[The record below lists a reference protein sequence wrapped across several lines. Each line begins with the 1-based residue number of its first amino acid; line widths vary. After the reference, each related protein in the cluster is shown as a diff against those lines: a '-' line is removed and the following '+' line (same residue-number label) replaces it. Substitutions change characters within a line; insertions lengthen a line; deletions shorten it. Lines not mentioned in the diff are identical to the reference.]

1 MTALRSWLLIAG
13 VATTLLA
20 GQTLARAAPAPLV
33 CAAGD
38 SCEGAPLGYQPAYP
52 SGSEYDT
59 FIGPVH
65 GSFIPD
71 GDGDGD
77 YADERCDTNR
87 SAQLAEVESVLAL
100 LVAIGATCE
109 ALPAGPNV
117 ACVTPPLVPAP
128 GAQEFC
134 HIPLAAIATG
144 LEVDSIYVTRCDMQ
158 GRFVNGSE
166 TEAAYENTKL
176 LLGRDLEEHL
186 RTCNPLL
193 GLWLPRSVGGRL
205 EEVRDFVGLRIA
217 QYQGMDAA
225 SPEDLS
231 EDIAKAQKKLDAGE
245 AFRARENWKEAYRG
259 YCDAYRELRL
269 VSP

>member
-1 MTALRSWLLIAG
+1 MTLLRTSSLLAA
-13 VATTLLA
+13 VVTTLVAGRVLA
-20 GQTLARAAPAPLV
+20 VPGPAPLACV
-33 CAAGD
+33 AGD
-38 SCEGAPLGYQPAYP
+38 SCEGAPLGYEPAYP
-52 SGSEYDT
+52 GGPEYDV

-77 YADERCDTNR
+77 YADERCDSNR
-87 SAQLAEVESVLAL
+87 SAQLAEVESVLSL

-166 TEAAYENTKL
+166 IEAAYENTKM

-186 RTCNPLL
+186 RTCNALV
-193 GLWLPRSVGGRL
+193 GLWLPRSAGGRL
-205 EEVRDFVGLRIA
+205 EEVRDFVELRIA
-217 QYQGMDAA
+217 QYEGMDAA

-231 EDIAKAQKKLDAGE
+231 EDIAKAQKKLDVGE